1 MPVPQVAPPIHHFLL
16 HLFRHHL
23 HLFHH
28 HLHRYPTSI
37 ASLAFAG
44 DGSVLAIASSY
55 MYEQDNPPESP
66 PEDAVYIRA
75 VSDQETRPK

>member
-1 MPVPQVAPPIHHFLL
+1 M
-16 HLFRHHL
+16 
-23 HLFHH
+23 
-28 HLHRYPTSI
+28 
-37 ASLAFAG
+37 
-44 DGSVLAIASSY
+44 LAIASSY